1 MVNVWQENQHTQWRE
16 DSLFNKWCWGKNDTQ
31 MKKNKTGPL
40 FNITQKTC
48 KKTKD
53 LNAKPETKEENQ
65 EKAHWP

>member
-1 MVNVWQENQHTQWRE
+1 
-16 DSLFNKWCWGKNDTQ
+16 

-40 FNITQKTC
+40 FNITQKTW

-65 EKAHWP
+65 EKAH